1 MKNKGKLPE
10 ADTEKPDM
18 KKGIVQKEEVR
29 RNPDEHIDQDFEG
42 FPDSPGREKTIN
54 PETEED
60 KVNANLKKKDT
71 TGSTPKMSL
80 GSADAFEETENKE
93 VLRGELE
100 NENDDDE
107 DNDEKKKRDKTHY

>member
-1 MKNKGKLPE
+1 MKNKGKLPHT
-10 ADTEKPDM
+10 ATEKPDR
-18 KKGIVQKEEVR
+18 KKGIVKKEDVR
-29 RNPDEHIDQDFEG
+29 RNPDEHIDQDFPG
-42 FPDSPGREKTIN
+42 FPDPPAREKTIN

-71 TGSTPKMSL
+71 TSRTDENMSL

-100 NENDDDE
+100 NDDE
-107 DNDEKKKRDKTHY
+107 DDKKGKNDKTHY